1 MFQDKMCLVSDGLY
15 ENKKDEIVYV
25 HLFKASGLALEHTE
39 IEYEE
44 ERFAGDDGI
53 EHYIKIYKDID
64 MSSNIIRD
72 GCVGYILTK
81 SLSYDYDRELRPL
94 IKFYSINIINKS

>member
-1 MFQDKMCLVSDGLY
+1 MCLVSDGLY

-44 ERFAGDDGI
+44 EQFA
-53 EHYIKIYKDID
+53 EHLVDFNSLDNELYISLYKDED

-72 GCVGYILTK
+72 GCIGYILTK
-81 SLSYDYDRELRPL
+81 SLSYTYYRELKPL
-94 IKFYSINIINKS
+94 IKLYSINNKP